1 MMPPIF
7 LSIVMPAYNEEG
19 QIKEVIGEHVEMASK
34 LPPSVSDW
42 EIVCLDDASAD
53 ATPALL
59 AELSRTNDKVRV
71 VTHETNQ
78 GIFTSFH
85 DVCQAARGS
94 HVYMTA
100 ADGQWPAENILVML
114 AELEA
119 GADLVVGVRT
129 NRRHIYSFRRRL
141 VSYSFNMLVN
151 LLFGVETG
159 DAGSIKLGSRAIFQM
174 PLVSRSPFAEAERIV
189 NAHRLGY
196 RVVSVPIR
204 FLPRSSGKASG
215 AGLKNILDSLRDC
228 LKVRFGSRDQS
239 LAPKMRPDS
248 QKGVKENL

>member
-1 MMPPIF
+1 MISPIF

-19 QIKEVIGEHVEMASK
+19 QIRGVIGEHIEMASR

-59 AELSRTNDKVRV
+59 AEFSRAHDKVRV
-71 VTHETNQ
+71 VNHETNQ
-78 GIFTSFH
+78 GIFASFH
-85 DVCQAARGS
+85 DVCQAARGT

-129 NRRHIYSFRRRL
+129 NRRDIYSFRRRV
-141 VSYSFNMLVN
+141 VSYSFNILVR
-151 LLFGVETG
+151 LLYGVETG

-189 NAHRLGY
+189 TAHQLGY
-196 RVVSVPIR
+196 RIVSVPIR

-215 AGLKNILDSLRDC
+215 AGMKNILDSLRDC
-228 LKVRFGSRDQS
+228 LKVRFGSRGSS

-248 QKGVKENL
+248 QKSVEEHL

>member
-19 QIKEVIGEHVEMASK
+19 QIKEVIGEHIEIASR
-34 LPPSVSDW
+34 LPPTVKDW
-42 EIVCLDDASAD
+42 EIVCLDDASVD
-53 ATPALL
+53 ATAARL
-59 AELSRTNDKVRV
+59 AELSKTNEKVRI

-78 GIFTSFH
+78 GISASFH

-129 NRRHIYSFRRRL
+129 NRRDIYSFRRRI
-141 VSYSFNMLVN
+141 VSYSFNILVK
-151 LLFGVETG
+151 LLFGVETS
-159 DAGSIKLGSRAIFQM
+159 DAGSIKLGLRAIFQM
-174 PLVSRSPFAEAERIV
+174 PLVSRSPFAEAERILT
-189 NAHRLGY
+189 AHRLGY
-196 RVVSVPIR
+196 QVVSVPIQ

-215 AGLKNILDSLRDC
+215 AGFKNILDSLRDC
-228 LKVRFGSRDQS
+228 LKVRFGGRGPS
-239 LAPKMRPDS
+239 LAPKTGPDS
-248 QKGVKENL
+248 EKGVEENL